1 MYERLK
7 PKASLRSLWDI
18 AKKSWPILL
27 YWDKIMKWANCHRK
41 TPHSYSMFW
50 KERWVT
56 LALEGDLI
64 SCLFV
69 MIFAC
74 VFSAT
79 RQEFLVQ
86 ALVLKSGVF
95 WWHFANFIILCQ
107 YNNVCQL
114 FFVISQ
120 RLLFQQPRP
129 SLRIGFVKF
138 WSKCAFLT

>member
-1 MYERLK
+1 MKTLCNFPFRNK
-7 PKASLRSLWDI
+7 IKNVCIACRSLWDI
-18 AKKSWPILL
+18 TKKSWPILL
-27 YWDKIMKWANCHRK
+27 YWEKIMKLANCHRK
-41 TPHSYSMFW
+41 TPHFYSMFW
-50 KERWVT
+50 KARWVT
-56 LALEGDLI
+56 LALERDLI
-64 SCLFV
+64 SCSFV

-79 RQEFLVQ
+79 RHDVLVQ

-120 RLLFQQPRP
+120 RLLFE
-129 SLRIGFVKF
+129 IMM
-138 WSKCAFLT
+138 

>member
-1 MYERLK
+1 
-7 PKASLRSLWDI
+7 
-18 AKKSWPILL
+18 
-27 YWDKIMKWANCHRK
+27 MKLPNCHWK
-41 TPHSYSMFW
+41 TPHFYSMFW
-50 KERWVT
+50 KARWVT
-56 LALEGDLI
+56 LALERDLI

-69 MIFAC
+69 MLFAC

-79 RQEFLVQ
+79 RHDVLVQ

-120 RLLFQQPRP
+120 RLLNLSIKPFQSGYSRYSNTFCNEI
-129 SLRIGFVKF
+129 SLGGGVWLTQNFAILQSF
-138 WSKCAFLT
+138 WWRH